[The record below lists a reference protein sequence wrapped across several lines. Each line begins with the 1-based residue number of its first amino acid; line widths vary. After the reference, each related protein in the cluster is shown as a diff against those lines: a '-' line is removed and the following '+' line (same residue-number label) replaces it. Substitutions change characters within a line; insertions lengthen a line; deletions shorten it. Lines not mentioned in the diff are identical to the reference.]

1 MNDKKSSG
9 AGLTGRQVFRLGP
22 SLRFSR
28 QKQKTSLFYTL
39 RARLFVSYLLVALIP
54 TILFSIFNYRV
65 FQQALQNAISLAYP
79 TFMGQVRSIL
89 LSGII
94 ILLMTGLLA
103 LIFSRRLTRPIT
115 RLTEVADRV
124 SAGDLW
130 AQAPESVDEIGMLA
144 SSFNSMTT
152 ELRRTL
158 ESLEVRIAERT
169 AELAK
174 ASEQMKLR
182 ANQLQT
188 VAEVAHAV
196 ASEQDLDQ
204 LLNSV
209 TRLISQRFGFYHVGI
224 FLVDQKK
231 EFAVLRAANSEGG
244 QRMLE
249 HGHRLRVGQK
259 GIVGYA
265 TGGGEARIAL
275 DVGADAVFFD
285 NPDLPYTRSE
295 MAVPLKVG
303 NEVIGALDVQS
314 MEQSAFSKEEVELLG
329 TLADQVAVAIQNV
342 RLYTETRKTLA
353 ELQSMHKQY
362 LQKEWQQEA
371 IEQNRAGFEYSS
383 GEIMPLAH
391 TEFSEN
397 WLPVISGT
405 EPVIIQPEGS
415 DTTSRLVTP
424 IIVRGQVIGMLDLGE
439 PVDQGGWTKDHTTLI
454 QSVADQI
461 GIALESARLLG
472 QSMRRAERE
481 HLVTEITAQMRSSN
495 DPNAILHTAVQELKK
510 ALGASQAR
518 VIIPTGQ
525 IANTFGNGNGI
536 KKNMSEGKEQPGE
549 AKSGNRGGE

>member
-1 MNDKKSSG
+1 MNDKRSSG

-22 SLRFSR
+22 SLRFPR

-65 FQQALQNAISLAYP
+65 FQQALQNAINLAYP
-79 TFMGQVRSIL
+79 TFMEQVRTIL

-94 ILLMTGLLA
+94 VLLLTGLLA

-130 AQAPESVDEIGMLA
+130 AQAPEGLDEIGMLA

-204 LLNSV
+204 LLNTV

-231 EFAVLRAANSEGG
+231 EFAILRAANSEGG

-259 GIVGYA
+259 GIVGHA
-265 TGGGEARIAL
+265 TGGGEPRIAL

-295 MAVPLKVG
+295 MALPLKVG

-314 MEQSAFSKEEVELLG
+314 MEQSAFSKEEVELLS
-329 TLADQVAVAIQNV
+329 TLADQVAVAIQTV
-342 RLYTETRKTLA
+342 RLYTETRKTLV

-383 GEIMPLAH
+383 GEIMPLAY
-391 TEFSEN
+391 TEFSEK
-397 WLPVISGT
+397 WTDVSVT
-405 EPVIIQPEGS
+405 EPVIIQP
-415 DTTSRLVTP
+415 DAIDNTSRLLTP

-439 PVDQGGWTKDHTTLI
+439 PVEQGGWTQDHTTLI

-461 GIALESARLLG
+461 GIALENARLLG

-510 ALGASQAR
+510 ALGANQAR

-525 IANTFGNGNGI
+525 IANSFGNGNGI
-536 KKNMSEGKEQPGE
+536 KKNMPEVKEQPGKV
-549 AKSGNRGGE
+549 KSGNRGGE